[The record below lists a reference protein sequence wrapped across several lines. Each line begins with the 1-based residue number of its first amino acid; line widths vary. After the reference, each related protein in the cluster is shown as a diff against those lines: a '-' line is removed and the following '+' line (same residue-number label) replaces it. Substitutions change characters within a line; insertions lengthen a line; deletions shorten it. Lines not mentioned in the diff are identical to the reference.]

1 MKKGSNKKMLSSD
14 KDFDG
19 ISGNNHPTIY
29 YALSTDEKPVNKV
42 INGAVL
48 IEMDTS
54 KVYFFNKTSSEWLEW
69 GETSSSINT
78 LSISSSPSLLT
89 MNTSRPV
96 DVTLNDISNL
106 YPEYS
111 EYDYDEDQ

>member
-1 MKKGSNKKMLSSD
+1 MLTSD

-19 ISGNNHPTIY
+19 ISDNNHPVIY
-29 YALSTDEKPVNKV
+29 YALSTDEKPINRV

-69 GETSSSINT
+69 GETSSSVNT
-78 LSISSSPSLLT
+78 LSTSLNPSLLT
-89 MNTSRPV
+89 MNPSRPV
-96 DVTLNDISNL
+96 DIPLNDISDL

-111 EYDYDEDQ
+111 EYDYDEDR